1 MTDRILTLIR
11 NWEIKQSG
19 LTPEQRNAV
28 REEINEIGDAIEAEL
43 RNGSFEQIGAPAD
56 RVMVSLARKTGRI
69 Q

>member
-11 NWEIKQSG
+11 NWKIKQAD

-43 RNGSFEQIGAPAD
+43 RNGGFEQIGAPAD
-56 RVMVSLARKTGRI
+56 RVMAGLAKKTGRI